1 MDKNTTIEFRD
12 FVESNFVW
20 VNRNYSFYFIQ
31 TKMTNLKD
39 LKLEDVIYQK
49 AYSNIIIWSSMEK
62 TFNDQPVGSEMKR
75 YREIRILT
83 IRQGK
88 DDTTGCLLEYDYIKI
103 IID

>member
-1 MDKNTTIEFRD
+1 
-12 FVESNFVW
+12 
-20 VNRNYSFYFIQ
+20 
-31 TKMTNLKD
+31 
-39 LKLEDVIYQK
+39 
-49 AYSNIIIWSSMEK
+49 MEK